1 MIPKLDST
9 DAKLF
14 YDLWIPLLDHVNRTY
29 NVNPKLGKMTRA
41 EGLNIQEVRVVTD
54 FLWSHPAV
62 IDGYLASAEL
72 PPDHR
77 EILAGWSRVV
87 FGAYFSK
94 TISIWNDGYI
104 KTLGGRF
111 SAALFMISQYES
123 TYSGLL
129 AYILHMNTR
138 FPRVRTVL
146 SKHSFHQPVKN
157 QRLPPRVNHRLV
169 VIPVC

>member
-1 MIPKLDST
+1 MHPPVSLAPAAPVPVAAT
-9 DAKLF
+9 RTAAPLA
-14 YDLWIPLLDHVNRTY
+14 LPLRLLDLIHSSFLFLRVFRTATNFNCTSLQFVEICCTSIVPHSERFLKARGY
-29 NVNPKLGKMTRA
+29 W
-41 EGLNIQEVRVVTD
+41 GLT
-54 FLWSHPAV
+54 
-62 IDGYLASAEL
+62 
-72 PPDHR
+72 
-77 EILAGWSRVV
+77 
-87 FGAYFSK
+87 

-146 SKHSFHQPVKN
+146 SKRSFHQPVKN
-157 QRLPPRVNHRLV
+157 QRLPPKVNHRLV